1 MASRATGSGAHR
13 TRREKLEV
21 MVEGALHD
29 LTDHSELQEAL
40 EWVSGVGYHLG
51 KIDKIRFGRGLCHHA
66 FKNLFFPLF
75 MK

>member
-1 MASRATGSGAHR
+1 MASRATESNPHMKKL
-13 TRREKLEV
+13 EKLEIL
-21 MVEGALHD
+21 VEGILHD
-29 LTDHSELQEAL
+29 LTFLSVLHQAL